1 MAAPAPTQAIAAP
14 GDDGARR
21 RFHAA
26 FRRLARRVRTRLALR
41 KVLGGAALGL
51 VLGAA
56 ASGAAWKWHQ
66 GALRPWAATAG
77 LVGAAVGLAVA
88 QRRRWDD
95 TTVALYLDGKLG
107 SDETIVTA
115 LELSGRSTKQP
126 GPGLP
131 EQQNESTAA
140 TSVESADLGEA
151 GAVVIAQA
159 SERLDQ
165 VRGKAVRAPLWRVW
179 HVALPLAAAA
189 IAFVTWLPMPP
200 TPVAPTPPGVDK
212 VTVADLVG
220 LEKVIKLA
228 ELDARDDAQ
237 KKRLAALADEARKL
251 REKLKTGV
259 EKREAQADIAKL
271 RDGITAEKLSL
282 GDGEQRQGLESAI
295 GKLGEKPELK
305 DAAKALG
312 DRDLTGFDD
321 EMEKLANK
329 LEASDREQAKKTL
342 EEAAEAAKK
351 NGAKDVAKMLEEQKR
366 LMDQRGKQADALRE
380 LAEGLGKDL
389 PPEAREAL
397 KDFQGS
403 GSPADRQKLAESLGD
418 ALNGLSPEQRKQ
430 LAENLKKQLADNPP
444 GEAGGGGELDPEQ
457 LKDLAERLGTP
468 EGQKELAEQLKRM
481 AEAPGPESEE
491 SERQRGLE
499 QGEEGLGETEGQMGA
514 PVPMPVA
521 GGPGQNGQGQ
531 NKGPGQNGQG
541 QSGDGQGNGQG
552 DGQGQ
557 NQGDGQGG
565 PGPGGGKGNHDGH
578 TDPID
583 ASGVRARADARVNKA
598 RPMPGVVM
606 GRAAG
611 RAGETANV
619 QGQGALGQ
627 VAPQEVNGVERSDVP
642 EEYREQVGRYFNPR

>member
-1 MAAPAPTQAIAAP
+1 MAASAPTQAIAAP
-14 GDDGARR
+14 IHDGARR
-21 RFHAA
+21 RFHHA
-26 FRRLARRVRTRLALR
+26 FRRLARGVRTRLALR

-51 VLGAA
+51 ILGAA
-56 ASGAAWKWHQ
+56 ASGAAWRWHH

-77 LVGAAVGLAVA
+77 LVGAAAGLAAA

-115 LELSGRSTKQP
+115 LELSARSAKPLGPLESSPASSP
-126 GPGLP
+126 GG
-131 EQQNESTAA
+131 
-140 TSVESADLGEA
+140 ADLGQA

-165 VRGKAVRAPLWRVW
+165 ARGKAVRAPLWRVW
-179 HVALPLAAAA
+179 HLALPLAAAT

-200 TPVAPTPPGVDK
+200 QPVAPTPPGVEK

-295 GKLGEKPELK
+295 GKLGEKPQFK

-342 EEAAEAAKK
+342 EEAAEAARK
-351 NGAKDVAKMLEEQKR
+351 NGAKDVAKMLQEQKR

-444 GEAGGGGELDPEQ
+444 GEAGEGGGGELDPEQ

-499 QGEEGLGETEGQMGA
+499 QGEQGLGETEGQMGA
-514 PVPMPVA
+514 PVPMPIA
-521 GGPGQNGQGQ
+521 GGPGQSGQGQ

-552 DGQGQ
+552 NGQGQ
-557 NQGDGQGG
+557 NQGDGTGG
-565 PGPGGGKGNHDGH
+565 PGPGGGKGNHDGQ
-578 TDPID
+578 TSPVDGN
-583 ASGVRARADARVNKA
+583 GVRARADARVNKA

-619 QGQGALGQ
+619 QGEGALGQ

>member
-1 MAAPAPTQAIAAP
+1 MSAP
-14 GDDGARR
+14 GPVPAKPTNPDEGARQ
-21 RFHAA
+21 RFRAA
-26 FRRLARRVRTRLALR
+26 FRRLARRVRGRLALR

-51 VLGAA
+51 VIGAA
-56 ASGAAWKWHQ
+56 ASAAAWRWHQ
-66 GALRPWAATAG
+66 GALRPWAAAAG
-77 LVGAAVGLAVA
+77 VLGAVVGLAVA

-115 LELSGRSTKQP
+115 LEMDR
-126 GPGLP
+126 
-131 EQQNESTAA
+131 AA
-140 TSVESADLGEA
+140 AGAPAEGDDLGDA
-151 GAVVIAQA
+151 AVVVVAQA
-159 SERLDQ
+159 GDRLD
-165 VRGKAVRAPLWRVW
+165 RATGKAVRAPLWRPW
-179 HVALPLAAAA
+179 HAVLPLAAAA
-189 IAFVTWLPMPP
+189 IVAITWLPMPP
-200 TPVAPTPPGVDK
+200 APAAPVPPGIDK
-212 VTVADLVG
+212 VTIADLAG
-220 LEKVIKLA
+220 LEKVIELA

-237 KKRLAALADEARKL
+237 KKRLAALADDARKL

-295 GKLGEKPELK
+295 GKLAEKPDLK

-329 LEASDREQAKKTL
+329 LEASDREEAKKTL

-351 NGAKDVAKMLEEQKR
+351 NGAKDVARMLEEQKK
-366 LMDQRGKQADALRE
+366 LMDERGKAADALRE

-389 PPEAREAL
+389 PPEARDAL
-397 KDFQGS
+397 KDFNDS
-403 GSPADRQKLAESLGD
+403 GSPADRQDLAEKLGK

-430 LAENLKKQLADNPP
+430 LAENLKKQLADTPP
-444 GEAGGGGELDPEQ
+444 GEGTGGEMDPED

-468 EGQKELAEQLKRM
+468 EGQKELQEQLKRM

-499 QGEEGLGETEGQMGA
+499 QGEQGLGETEGQMGT
-514 PVPMPVA
+514 PMPIPMA
-521 GGPGQNGQGQ
+521 GGPGQTGQ
-531 NKGPGQNGQG
+531 GQNGQG
-541 QSGDGQGNGQG
+541 DQPGKGHGNGQG
-552 DGQGQ
+552 D
-557 NQGDGQGG
+557 NQGNGQAG
-565 PGPGGGKGNHDGH
+565 PGRGGGKGEHDGQ
-578 TDPID
+578 TNPLDTP
-583 ASGVRARADARVNKA
+583 GVRARADARVNKA
-598 RPMPGVVM
+598 KPMPGVVM
-606 GRAAG
+606 GRAPG

-619 QGQGALGQ
+619 QGQGALGE